1 MRASD
6 LKSMEMIGHDPK
18 TGFPILG
25 HYRIMAMGITGLGRL
40 YKDLNQSLGAD
51 KMDVLL
57 TRFGYDGGLAH
68 ATVISDLYRFDS
80 PEELLKAGGVMRRLA
95 GLAHE
100 TITEIDFNPDKK
112 QLRFKGIWKESFE
125 PDIFRSISTGSD
137 TPVCAILAGLVSG
150 YASAVIG
157 ADVLVKEISCKAQG
171 FDHCTFEGRTLGEW
185 GLDLADVRKEFKI
198 TDIKTEMESLK
209 SNLEQASRFIADQED
224 EINALKQQIRPGSM
238 DTMIF
243 RSHAMATTMTLAQKV
258 APTAATVLIQGE
270 SGTGKEVL
278 ARFIHDQS
286 GRKEEPFLPINC
298 AALPSDLLESELF
311 GHTKGAFTGA
321 ESARKGLF
329 VQAGKG
335 TLFLDEIGELPLSLQ
350 PKLLRAIQEKQ
361 VRPLGGSTL
370 EPVKARILT
379 ATNQEIK
386 EMVAE
391 GTFREDLYFRIS
403 VFPIT
408 LPPLRNR
415 REDILPLARHFLSR
429 LSPDHPGFSPQ
440 AIQHLEGFSWSGN
453 IRELENVVEYG
464 VILAGDHQRI
474 LPEHFPN
481 QEAQT
486 GTHPM
491 AIFGQS
497 LPSCRELE
505 QQYIRHV
512 LNQTN
517 GNKTEASRILGLS
530 ISTLWRRLNR
540 S

>member
-1 MRASD
+1 MRAND
-6 LKSMEMIGHDPK
+6 LKSMEMIGQDPK

-25 HYRIMAMGITGLGRL
+25 HYRIMAVGISGLGRL
-40 YKDLNQSLGAD
+40 IKDLNQSLGAD

-57 TRFGYDGGLAH
+57 TRFGYDGGLAQ
-68 ATVISDLYRFDS
+68 AAVISDLYRFDS
-80 PEELLKAGGVMRRLA
+80 PEELLKAGGVIRRMA

-125 PDIFRSISTGSD
+125 PDIFRSLSPSSD
-137 TPVCAILAGLVSG
+137 KPVCSILTGLVSG
-150 YASAVIG
+150 YASAVMG
-157 ADVLVKEISCKAQG
+157 TEVLVKEISCKAQG

-185 GLDLADVRKEFKI
+185 GLSLDDAMEKFKI
-198 TDIKTEMESLK
+198 TDIKTDMERLK
-209 SNLEQASRFIADQED
+209 SNLEQASRFIADQEN
-224 EINALKQQIRPGSM
+224 EINALRQQIRPGPD

-243 RSHAMATTMTLAQKV
+243 RSNAMATTMTLAQKV

-278 ARFIHDQS
+278 AKFIHDHS
-286 GRKEEPFLPINC
+286 GRKKEPFLPINC
-298 AALPSDLLESELF
+298 AALPPNLLESELF

-321 ESARKGLF
+321 DRAKKGLF
-329 VQAGKG
+329 VQAGQG
-335 TLFLDEIGELPLSLQ
+335 TIFLDEIGELPLSLQ
-350 PKLLRAIQEKQ
+350 PKLLRAIQEKK

-379 ATNQEIK
+379 ATNQEIRA
-386 EMVAE
+386 MVAK

-415 REDILPLARHFLSR
+415 REDILLLARHFLSR
-429 LSPDHPGFSPQ
+429 LSPGHPGFSPQ
-440 AIQHLEGFSWSGN
+440 AIQQLERFSWPGN
-453 IRELENVVEYG
+453 IRELENVIEYG
-464 VILAGDHQRI
+464 VILAGDKQRI

-481 QEAQT
+481 QEKQT
-486 GTHPM
+486 GPPPITM
-491 AIFGQS
+491 FGHS
-497 LPSCRELE
+497 LPTCRELE

-540 S
+540 I